1 MDVSLESFLNCPC
14 THFAPA
20 ADAAPILDAYWKAR
34 ARGAQEGF
42 TPLLLPAEDEH
53 FLETLTFEEYRD
65 MEAYRRELLAAPPID
80 GGAWLA
86 RRAEE
91 YRRML
96 DGAEPD
102 DPGPMEGGEASDS
115 FSAIW
120 DYGSPR
126 RTIPLVLAEL
136 PAKNPWEVFAWTP
149 FGGWNECP
157 APEEQ
162 VAVAKYWFEKY
173 GAVPG
178 VMTMDVLEYTVP
190 APVGREAAM
199 ELAQEQYAFCP
210 DIVDQGCGSVGL
222 LADILSKST
231 TWFFWWD

>member
-1 MDVSLESFLNCPC
+1 M
-14 THFAPA
+14 
-20 ADAAPILDAYWKAR
+20 
-34 ARGAQEGF
+34 
-42 TPLLLPAEDEH
+42 
-53 FLETLTFEEYRD
+53 
-65 MEAYRRELLAAPPID
+65 
-80 GGAWLA
+80 
-86 RRAEE
+86 
-91 YRRML
+91 
-96 DGAEPD
+96 
-102 DPGPMEGGEASDS
+102 
-115 FSAIW
+115 
-120 DYGSPR
+120 PR
-126 RTIPLVLAEL
+126 RRSTAGPGWPGGRRSTGGCWTALSWTIPLVLAEL